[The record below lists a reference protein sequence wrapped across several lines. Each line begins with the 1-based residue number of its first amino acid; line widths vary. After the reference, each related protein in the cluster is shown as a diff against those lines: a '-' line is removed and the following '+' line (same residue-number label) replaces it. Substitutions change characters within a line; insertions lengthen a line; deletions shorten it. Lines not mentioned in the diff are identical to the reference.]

1 MRSTDHDVRAG
12 PTPIANVVAPSF
24 NQHVELFEFD
34 ADSHLCG
41 FESTRG
47 KGANMFLKPVEIDDT
62 FRENSVD
69 ERARAGQQ
77 FVGCLGGSR
86 GGSTVRRG
94 VDCGMHFVNLLPL
107 FVKLARGQLCEA
119 TLSVC
124 HQRELNAERE
134 MRERLELVI
143 TNWYHLLAFFIAV
156 AQKRCIVAD
165 QNNHGNIV
173 AELHQDLLDDTCVGL
188 VEADVNGGKQTVMR
202 REFTRFGKF
211 ALRIRIRAVHA
222 FVASNVDRLP
232 ATAFRESLAIPE
244 CFKAN
249 CLHRRHMLRG
259 FIILL
264 MGCLAGA
271 GLAEDPS
278 VTKFRSPDGHFGLR
292 VADLKVDLI
301 EIASGKVMIDLG
313 TLWINKDDSSDKEEP
328 QLVWSD
334 DSKWIAYGTRTSAS
348 GSTAVYF
355 WDGSDFKKLALPAK
369 LPEPKIKPREGDS
382 DVKLKGYAEEP
393 LKWIH
398 PGELEISN
406 KLMGVGRE
414 VGFRYTGSI
423 VITVAFDPS
432 GRASIKRAT
441 DTKTEVS
448 E

>member
-1 MRSTDHDVRAG
+1 
-12 PTPIANVVAPSF
+12 
-24 NQHVELFEFD
+24 
-34 ADSHLCG
+34 
-41 FESTRG
+41 
-47 KGANMFLKPVEIDDT
+47 
-62 FRENSVD
+62 
-69 ERARAGQQ
+69 
-77 FVGCLGGSR
+77 
-86 GGSTVRRG
+86 
-94 VDCGMHFVNLLPL
+94 
-107 FVKLARGQLCEA
+107 
-119 TLSVC
+119 
-124 HQRELNAERE
+124 
-134 MRERLELVI
+134 
-143 TNWYHLLAFFIAV
+143 
-156 AQKRCIVAD
+156 
-165 QNNHGNIV
+165 
-173 AELHQDLLDDTCVGL
+173 
-188 VEADVNGGKQTVMR
+188 
-202 REFTRFGKF
+202 
-211 ALRIRIRAVHA
+211 
-222 FVASNVDRLP
+222 
-232 ATAFRESLAIPE
+232 
-244 CFKAN
+244 
-249 CLHRRHMLRG
+249 MLRG

-292 VADLKVDLI
+292 VAGLKVDLI
-301 EIASGKVMIDLG
+301 ETASGKVMIDLG

-334 DSKWIAYGTRTSAS
+334 DSKWMAYGTRTSAS

>member
-1 MRSTDHDVRAG
+1 
-12 PTPIANVVAPSF
+12 
-24 NQHVELFEFD
+24 
-34 ADSHLCG
+34 
-41 FESTRG
+41 
-47 KGANMFLKPVEIDDT
+47 
-62 FRENSVD
+62 
-69 ERARAGQQ
+69 
-77 FVGCLGGSR
+77 
-86 GGSTVRRG
+86 
-94 VDCGMHFVNLLPL
+94 
-107 FVKLARGQLCEA
+107 
-119 TLSVC
+119 
-124 HQRELNAERE
+124 
-134 MRERLELVI
+134 
-143 TNWYHLLAFFIAV
+143 
-156 AQKRCIVAD
+156 
-165 QNNHGNIV
+165 
-173 AELHQDLLDDTCVGL
+173 
-188 VEADVNGGKQTVMR
+188 
-202 REFTRFGKF
+202 
-211 ALRIRIRAVHA
+211 
-222 FVASNVDRLP
+222 
-232 ATAFRESLAIPE
+232 
-244 CFKAN
+244 
-249 CLHRRHMLRG
+249 MLRG

-278 VTKFRSPDGHFGLR
+278 VTQFRSPDGHFGLR
-292 VADLKVDLI
+292 LADLKVDLI

-313 TLWINKDDSSDKEEP
+313 TLWVNKDDSSDKEEP

-334 DSKWIAYGTRTSAS
+334 DSKWMAYGTRTSAS